1 MTFDEFKELLEF
13 KEAEDSKRQIHYFYA
28 RLQAQ
33 AQQGIT
39 SAMFETDQEGIR
51 AYIHNE
57 LAHKIWDLCMQ
68 AFGPT
73 GPTYTV
79 DDLRKAYEMG
89 HYCWPGDSSGFE
101 YALREINRGKGQA

>member
-13 KEAEDSKRQIHYFYA
+13 RESEDSRFQIHYFHA

-33 AQQGIT
+33 AKHGVAQE
-39 SAMFETDQEGIR
+39 AFNMDQEGVR
-51 AYIHNE
+51 EYFHNA

-79 DDLRKAYEMG
+79 DDLRKAHEMG
-89 HYCWPGDSSGFE
+89 EYGCSFE
-101 YALREINRGKGQA
+101 RALKVIEDKRG